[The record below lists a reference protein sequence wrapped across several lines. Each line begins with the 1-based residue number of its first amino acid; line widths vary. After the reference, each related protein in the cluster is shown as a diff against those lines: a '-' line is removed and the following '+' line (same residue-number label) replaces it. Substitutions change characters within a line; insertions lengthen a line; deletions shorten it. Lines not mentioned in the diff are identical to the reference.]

1 MSIHQQLRTPARWRS
16 APVPEGF
23 GSEPYAGL
31 TGRVVLPLALDWSPG
46 GVERNLDNPED
57 LLEIYEIVLTVGT
70 ADDVE
75 TYVDPRRLVVVWDEM
90 MKPGAVIE
98 TWGDWVA
105 ERQLL
110 WR

>member
-1 MSIHQQLRTPARWRS
+1 
-16 APVPEGF
+16 
-23 GSEPYAGL
+23 
-31 TGRVVLPLALDWSPG
+31 
-46 GVERNLDNPED
+46 
-57 LLEIYEIVLTVGT
+57 LEIYEIVLTVGT